1 MLANNYSVWDC
12 KPEDKD
18 DPINWVELK
27 TSAEIAND
35 KDMLKYERK
44 LLKFWIQSFLLGVP
58 KIIVGFRSQNGILQR
73 LEELDTK
80 NIPGI
85 VKRQG
90 RGIWDGNLCINFT
103 AAFLEC
109 EGFTTSDLLTTNAS
123 LGLKRTIRPNGV
135 WRIRRRERSPVI
147 EVFKNEES
155 GYGDILPPEFVE
167 WRNGMDA
174 NETNR
179 EIADMRPIGPLNQEI
194 CRT

>member
-1 MLANNYSVWDC
+1 MCSVWDC

-18 DPINWVELK
+18 DAINWVELK

-73 LEELDTK
+73 LEELETK
-80 NIPGI
+80 NIPGM

-123 LGLKRTIRPNGV
+123 LGLKRTITTNGV

-147 EVFKNEES
+147 EVFKNEEY
-155 GYGDILPPEFVE
+155 GYGDILPPGFVE
-167 WRNGMDA
+167 WRNAMDA
-174 NETNR
+174 NEANK
-179 EIADMRPIGPLNQEI
+179 EIADIRPIGPLSQET
-194 CRT
+194 CGT

>member
-1 MLANNYSVWDC
+1 
-12 KPEDKD
+12 
-18 DPINWVELK
+18 
-27 TSAEIAND
+27 
-35 KDMLKYERK
+35 MLKYERK

-73 LEELDTK
+73 LEELETK
-80 NIPGI
+80 NLPGI

-123 LGLKRTIRPNGV
+123 LGLDRTITTNGV
-135 WRIRRRERSPVI
+135 WRIRRREGSPVI

-155 GYGDILPPEFVE
+155 GYGDILPQKFVE

-174 NETNR
+174 NEANR
-179 EIADMRPIGPLNQEI
+179 EIADMRPIGQSNQET
-194 CRT
+194 CGT

>member
-1 MLANNYSVWDC
+1 
-12 KPEDKD
+12 
-18 DPINWVELK
+18 
-27 TSAEIAND
+27 
-35 KDMLKYERK
+35 MLKYERK

-58 KIIVGFRSQNGILQR
+58 KIIVGFRNQNGILQR
-73 LEELDTK
+73 LEELETK
-80 NIPGI
+80 NIPGF

-90 RGIWDGNLCINFT
+90 KGIWDGNLCINFT

-109 EGFTTSDLLTTNAS
+109 EGFTTSNLSMTKAS
-123 LGLKRTIRPNGV
+123 LGLKRTITTSGI

-155 GYGDILPPEFVE
+155 GYGDILAPDFVE

-174 NETNR
+174 NEAKR
-179 EIADMRPIGPLNQEI
+179 EIADMRPIDPLNQEI

>member
-1 MLANNYSVWDC
+1 
-12 KPEDKD
+12 
-18 DPINWVELK
+18 
-27 TSAEIAND
+27 
-35 KDMLKYERK
+35 MLKYERK

-58 KIIVGFRSQNGILQR
+58 KIILGFRSQNGILQR
-73 LEELDTK
+73 LEELETK

-109 EGFTTSDLLTTNAS
+109 KGFTISDLLTTDAS
-123 LGLKRTIRPNGV
+123 LGLKRTITTNGI

-167 WRNGMDA
+167 WRNGMNA
-174 NETNR
+174 NEADRVT
-179 EIADMRPIGPLNQEI
+179 ADMRPIGPPNQEI